1 MGRGENISVR
11 EPRTATA
18 VETARRGRLADP
30 GSQRERLVAAVAQT
44 VAELGWSAVGVHHIC
59 QRAGVSRRSFYELFS
74 DRDACILAGVR
85 QGFDAVIGEVDR
97 AAATAGADHEDRTVA
112 IVTALI
118 AALDADRARA
128 ALCVVAPLSGDAGA
142 LRLRRT
148 AMSRLAALLA
158 EGAPADAAEE
168 LLVAG
173 AIGGVWEL
181 LHRCLTDDLNG
192 PLADV
197 AGPAAYLV
205 LVPFVGHRRATERM
219 ARMRPPATAAVPEPA
234 PDRLAVTELARETLK
249 YLHAH
254 PGARNTDLSR
264 ALGVRHD
271 SQTSRH
277 LVRLMRD
284 GLVEVQRQ
292 GRANAWWLTAAGE
305 QTIARLR
312 LPSSRPDP
320 SPSTGGRHPPW

>member
-11 EPRTATA
+11 EPRTASA
-18 VETARRGRLADP
+18 VEAARRGRLAGP
-30 GSQRERLVAAVAQT
+30 GSQRGRLVAAVAQT

-59 QRAGVSRRSFYELFS
+59 QRAGVSRRSFYELYS
-74 DRDACILAGVR
+74 DRDACVLDGMRRA
-85 QGFDAVIGEVDR
+85 FDEVIGEVDR
-97 AAATAGADHEDRTVA
+97 AAAIAGADREGRTVA
-112 IVTALI
+112 IITALI
-118 AALDADRARA
+118 GVLDADRARA
-128 ALCVVAPLSGDAGA
+128 SLCVVAPLSGNPGA
-142 LRLRRT
+142 LRSRRA
-148 AMSRLAALLA
+148 AMSHLGALLS
-158 EGAPADAAEE
+158 EGAPSDATDE

-173 AIGGVWEL
+173 ALGGVWEL
-181 LHRCLTDDLNG
+181 LHSRLTDDLNG

-197 AGPAAYLV
+197 AGPAAYFV

-219 ARMRPPATAAVPEPA
+219 ARMRPPTAASLPEPA
-234 PDRLAVTELARETLK
+234 IDHLPVTELASQTLK

-305 QTIARLR
+305 QTVARLR
-312 LPSSRPDP
+312 IPSSRPRS
-320 SPSTGGRHPPW
+320 SPCPA

>member
-11 EPRTATA
+11 EPRTASA
-18 VETARRGRLADP
+18 VEAARRRRLAGP

-59 QRAGVSRRSFYELFS
+59 QRAGVSRRSFYEIYS
-74 DRDACILAGVR
+74 DRDACVLAGVR
-85 QGFDAVIGEVDR
+85 RAFDEVVGEVDR
-97 AAATAGADHEDRTVA
+97 AAAAGADHEERVVA
-112 IVTALI
+112 IITALV
-118 AALDADRARA
+118 AALDVDRARA
-128 ALCVVAPLSGDAGA
+128 AMCVIAPLSGDPGA

-148 AMSRLAALLA
+148 AMSRVVALLR
-158 EGAPADAAEE
+158 EGAPSDAADE

-173 AIGGVWEL
+173 ALGGVWEL
-181 LHRCLTDDLNG
+181 LHRRLTDDLNG

-219 ARMRPPATAAVPEPA
+219 AQMRPPVTAAAPEQA
-234 PDRLAVTELARETLK
+234 TDHLAVTELAFQTLK

-305 QTIARLR
+305 QTVARLR
-312 LPSSRPDP
+312 IPSSRPRS
-320 SPSTGGRHPPW
+320 SPCPA